1 MNGLKKIKIVI
12 ADDHPFILKGL
23 HDHLTSQDLNV
34 IGQASDGT
42 HALQLIIDHEPEVAI
57 LDIEMPYLSGFSIA
71 EIIKNKNLTTK
82 VIILTIH
89 KEEEFIT
96 QAKVLNISG
105 YLLKEDTAAE
115 IIECLEQVVAG
126 ENYFSPN
133 ILDNDMN
140 ASDKKAKK
148 LDHLTPSEIKI
159 LKLISDKK
167 NSQEIAELF
176 HVSERTIEKHRS
188 NIIGKLTLDGQPN
201 SLTNW
206 AIEHRNLLNSL

>member
-1 MNGLKKIKIVI
+1 MKELKDVKIVI

-23 HDHLTSQDLNV
+23 YDHLISQDLNV
-34 IGQASDGT
+34 IGQASDET
-42 HALQLIIDHEPEVAI
+42 QALQLIIDNEPEIAI
-57 LDIEMPYLSGFSIA
+57 LDLEMPYLSGYSIA
-71 EIIKNKNLTTK
+71 EIVKSKNLSTQ
-82 VIILTIH
+82 VIILTVH

-96 QAKVLNISG
+96 QAKGLNISG

-115 IIECLEQVVAG
+115 IILCLDQVVSG

-133 ILDNDMN
+133 ILDNAIN
-140 ASDKKAKK
+140 SSDKKAAK
-148 LDHLTPSEIKI
+148 LTHLTPSEIKI

-176 HVSERTIEKHRS
+176 HVSERTVEKHRS
-188 NIIGKLTLDGQPN
+188 NIIGKLALNGQSN

-206 AIEHRNLLNSL
+206 AIENRNLLNSL

>member
-1 MNGLKKIKIVI
+1 MNELKDVKIVI

-23 HDHLTSQDLNV
+23 YDHLISQNLNV

-42 HALQLIIDHEPEVAI
+42 QALQLIIDHEPDIAI

-71 EIIKNKNLTTK
+71 EIIKNKNLSTK
-82 VIILTIH
+82 VIVLTIH

-115 IIECLEQVVAG
+115 IIACLEQVNSG
-126 ENYFSPN
+126 KNYFSPN
-133 ILDNDMN
+133 ILDNAIN
-140 ASDKKAKK
+140 ASDKKAEK
-148 LDHLTPSEIKI
+148 LAHLTPSEIKI

-176 HVSERTIEKHRS
+176 HVSERTVEKHRS
-188 NIIGKLTLDGQPN
+188 NIIGKLNLDGQSN

-206 AIEHRNLLNSL
+206 AIENRNLLNSL